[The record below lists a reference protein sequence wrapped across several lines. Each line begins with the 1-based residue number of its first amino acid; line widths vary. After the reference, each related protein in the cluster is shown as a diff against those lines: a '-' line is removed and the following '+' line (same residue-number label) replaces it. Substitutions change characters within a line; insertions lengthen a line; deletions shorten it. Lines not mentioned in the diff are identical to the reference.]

1 MVLGSRLLRIAN
13 TSNLIKLT
21 NQTIPL
27 PSQLVIQENN
37 IIYKIKENLI
47 KNSKQFRKSEI
58 ENYKLQ
64 YKNKDQYMK

>member
-1 MVLGSRLLRIAN
+1 MVLGSRLLRMAN

>member
-1 MVLGSRLLRIAN
+1 MFLSRLLRMAN

-21 NQTIPL
+21 NPTNRL

-37 IIYKIKENLI
+37 IKNKIKENLI
-47 KNSKQFRKSEI
+47 KNSKQFRNYEI

-64 YKNKDQYMK
+64 YNNKDLYMK

>member
-1 MVLGSRLLRIAN
+1 MFFSKLLRMAN
-13 TSNLIKLT
+13 TSK
-21 NQTIPL
+21 QTIPL

-47 KNSKQFRKSEI
+47 KNSKQFRKSET

-64 YKNKDQYMK
+64 YKNKDRYMK

>member
-1 MVLGSRLLRIAN
+1 MFLGSRLLRIAN

-27 PSQLVIQENN
+27 PFQLVIQENN
-37 IIYKIKENLI
+37 IINKIKENLI

>member
-1 MVLGSRLLRIAN
+1 MFFSKLLRMAN
-13 TSNLIKLT
+13 TS

-37 IIYKIKENLI
+37 IINKIKENLI
-47 KNSKQFRKSEI
+47 KNSKQFRKSET

-64 YKNKDQYMK
+64 YKNKDRYMK

>member
-1 MVLGSRLLRIAN
+1 MFLSRLLRMAN

-21 NQTIPL
+21 NPTNRL
-27 PSQLVIQENN
+27 PSQLVIQ
-37 IIYKIKENLI
+37 ENLI

-64 YKNKDQYMK
+64 YNNKDLYMK

>member
-1 MVLGSRLLRIAN
+1 MAN
-13 TSNLIKLT
+13 TSK
-21 NQTIPL
+21 QTIPL

-47 KNSKQFRKSEI
+47 KNSKQFRKSET

-64 YKNKDQYMK
+64 YKNKDRYMK